1 MAYTVSDF
9 MTRELVTVA
18 PDDPLRR
25 AVDAMQERGCRRLPV
40 LENDCLVGI
49 ISDRD
54 VRLALMSPFVLR
66 ERWYDEALLDN
77 MPIRT
82 CMATD
87 VLTVSSD
94 TLLIQAAELM
104 RDRKIGGLP
113 VVDDGRLVGI
123 ITETD
128 VLDALIR
135 LLEQP
140 GM

>member
-1 MAYTVSDF
+1 MS
-9 MTRELVTVA
+9 REPATVA

-25 AVDAMQERGCRRLPV
+25 AVEAMQERGCRRLPV
-40 LENDCLVGI
+40 LENDRLVGI

-66 ERWYDEALLDN
+66 ERWYDEALLEN
-77 MPIRT
+77 TPVRV

-87 VLTVSSD
+87 VVTVSPN
-94 TLLIQAAELM
+94 TLLIEAAELM

-113 VVDDGRLVGI
+113 VVENDRLVGI

-128 VLDALIR
+128 VLNALIQ
-135 LLEQP
+135 LLLHAP
-140 GM
+140 